1 MINIFLTCTVYP
13 RKNISWL
20 KQRDHNERIRMYL
33 EIIRLWLDNTDPKI
47 IVIENSGY
55 SFPELND
62 LKEKFKERFKLITF
76 DYNNIQI
83 KDKEFL
89 EHKQAKG
96 HHELYA
102 INYAFKNSDIIDK
115 HDIIFKITGR
125 YFIPEFKNYI
135 NNLKDENKVF
145 VQNTVWRGYYRCEIL
160 GCHYQY
166 FNQLFE
172 YPSPNDMIEEEYT
185 KRINKI
191 DNKFIL
197 PRLKLHKKTQQG
209 VGTYLEYL

>member
-1 MINIFLTCTVYP
+1 
-13 RKNISWL
+13 
-20 KQRDHNERIRMYL
+20 MYL
-33 EIIRLWLDNTDPKI
+33 EIIRLWLYNTDLKI

-102 INYAFKNSDIIDK
+102 INYAFKNYDII
-115 HDIIFKITGR
+115 
-125 YFIPEFKNYI
+125 
-135 NNLKDENKVF
+135 
-145 VQNTVWRGYYRCEIL
+145 
-160 GCHYQY
+160 
-166 FNQLFE
+166 
-172 YPSPNDMIEEEYT
+172 
-185 KRINKI
+185 
-191 DNKFIL
+191 
-197 PRLKLHKKTQQG
+197 
-209 VGTYLEYL
+209 